1 MRVVQFLQVVLL
13 LVLIGYAVLVYLENP
28 VLLRLPLLFAG
39 RELVLP
45 AGLGLGLGVLVGA
58 LYGALLI
65 LPRYLRQRLLRRADL
80 TRRRDAESRL
90 QATLQA
96 VIDGDGLHEPRSG
109 DTQEPLASASGTP
122 APQSSAAQTTASQ
135 VAMSQVAMSQVAV
148 SQAPLPEQAIS
159 VPPEATAGGET
170 ARAVSAEPTRTEL
183 TGTELVGTDGLQVQA

>member
-13 LVLIGYAVLVYLENP
+13 LFLIGYAVLVYLENP

-65 LPRYLRQRLLRRADL
+65 LPRYLRQRLLRRGDL
-80 TRRRDAESRL
+80 TRRRDAETRL

-96 VIDGDGLHEPRSG
+96 VIDGDGLYESRAD
-109 DTQEPLASASGTP
+109 DTQEPLSPVSERP
-122 APQSSAAQTTASQ
+122 APQTPAAQI
-135 VAMSQVAMSQVAV
+135 
-148 SQAPLPEQAIS
+148 PLSKQPDGGQS
-159 VPPEATAGGET
+159 EAAAEGGT
-170 ARAVSAEPTRTEL
+170 ARAVSSESTRTEL
-183 TGTELVGTDGLQVQA
+183 TSTELISPDGLQVQA

>member
-13 LVLIGYAVLVYLENP
+13 LFLIGYAVLVYLENP

-65 LPRYLRQRLLRRADL
+65 LPRYLRQRLLRRGDL
-80 TRRRDAESRL
+80 MRRRDAETRL

-96 VIDGDGLHEPRSG
+96 VIDGAGLDEARPE
-109 DTQEPLASASGTP
+109 DMQNPL
-122 APQSSAAQTTASQ
+122 
-135 VAMSQVAMSQVAV
+135 VL
-148 SQAPLPEQAIS
+148 APLIPVPERPTPG
-159 VPPEATAGGET
+159 PPEAATEEGVT
-170 ARAVSAEPTRTEL
+170 ARAVSSDLTRA
-183 TGTELVGTDGLQVQA
+183 DGLQVQA

>member
-13 LVLIGYAVLVYLENP
+13 LFLIGYAVLVYLENP

-80 TRRRDAESRL
+80 TRRRDAEARL

-96 VIDGDGLHEPRSG
+96 VIDGDGRYESRAD
-109 DTQEPLASASGTP
+109 DTQEPLSPAPERP
-122 APQSSAAQTTASQ
+122 APQIPATQILLSEHPESAVDGA
-135 VAMSQVAMSQVAV
+135 
-148 SQAPLPEQAIS
+148 
-159 VPPEATAGGET
+159 T
-170 ARAVSAEPTRTEL
+170 ARAVSSGL
-183 TGTELVGTDGLQVQA
+183 TGTELTHIELIGTDGLQVRA

>member
-13 LVLIGYAVLVYLENP
+13 LFLIGYAVLVYLENP

-65 LPRYLRQRLLRRADL
+65 LPRYLRQRLLRRGDL
-80 TRRRDAESRL
+80 TRRRDAETRL

-96 VIDGDGLHEPRSG
+96 VIDGAGLEETRPE
-109 DTQEPLASASGTP
+109 DTQNPL
-122 APQSSAAQTTASQ
+122 
-135 VAMSQVAMSQVAV
+135 VL
-148 SQAPLPEQAIS
+148 APLIPVPERPTPG
-159 VPPEATAGGET
+159 PPEAATEEGVT
-170 ARAVSAEPTRTEL
+170 ARAVSSDLTRA
-183 TGTELVGTDGLQVQA
+183 DGLQVQA

>member
-13 LVLIGYAVLVYLENP
+13 LFLIGYAVLVYLENP
-28 VLLRLPLLFAG
+28 VLLRLPLLYGG

-80 TRRRDAESRL
+80 TRRRGAEATL

-96 VIDGDGLHEPRSG
+96 VIDGDGLSEWRAD
-109 DTQEPLASASGTP
+109 DTQEPLSTQESLSPVSERP
-122 APQSSAAQTTASQ
+122 APQTPTAQILLSKQPDAGPSEAAA
-135 VAMSQVAMSQVAV
+135 A
-148 SQAPLPEQAIS
+148 E
-159 VPPEATAGGET
+159 GGM
-170 ARAVSAEPTRTEL
+170 ARAVSSESTRTEL
-183 TGTELVGTDGLQVQA
+183 TSTELVGTELVGTDGLQVRA

>member
-13 LVLIGYAVLVYLENP
+13 LFLIGYAVLVYLENP

-65 LPRYLRQRLLRRADL
+65 LPRYLRQRLLRRGDL
-80 TRRRDAESRL
+80 TRRRDAETRL

-96 VIDGDGLHEPRSG
+96 VIDGAGLDEARPE
-109 DTQEPLASASGTP
+109 DTQNPLAP
-122 APQSSAAQTTASQ
+122 APPIP
-135 VAMSQVAMSQVAV
+135 V
-148 SQAPLPEQAIS
+148 PERPTPG
-159 VPPEATAGGET
+159 PPEAAAEEGVT
-170 ARAVSAEPTRTEL
+170 ARAVSSDLTRA
-183 TGTELVGTDGLQVQA
+183 DGLQVQA

>member
-13 LVLIGYAVLVYLENP
+13 LFLIGYAVLVYLENP

-65 LPRYLRQRLLRRADL
+65 LPRYLRQRLLRRGDL
-80 TRRRDAESRL
+80 TRRRDAEARL

-96 VIDGDGLHEPRSG
+96 VIDGDGRYETRAE
-109 DTQEPLASASGTP
+109 DTQNPLAPTSERP
-122 APQSSAAQTTASQ
+122 APQTSTAQTLLFKQPDAGQ
-135 VAMSQVAMSQVAV
+135 
-148 SQAPLPEQAIS
+148 
-159 VPPEATAGGET
+159 PEAAAAEGKT
-170 ARAVSAEPTRTEL
+170 ARAVLPELTRTEL
-183 TGTELVGTDGLQVQA
+183 IGTELTSTELIGSELISTDGLQVRA